1 MNGCCLCD
9 YFAYGAVKPPFRC
22 VRDRASE
29 NVFQHKVEK
38 LTAKYETRLA
48 HQDKKR

>member
-1 MNGCCLCD
+1 MKGYCLCD
-9 YFAYGAVKPPFRC
+9 YFVNGVVKLFRC
-22 VRDRASE
+22 IRDRASE